1 MRAYGL
7 AARIVACSWAF
18 LSGFTF
24 ASYEDFIYIH
34 AEQLARILQII
45 TIFWTLAYHTRA

>member
-7 AARIVACSWAF
+7 AARVVACSWAF

-34 AEQLARILQII
+34 AAQPVRILQTII
-45 TIFWTLAYHTRA
+45 IF